1 LPERE
6 VSSHPLLLHAG
17 RRPATSILRGCQV
30 KRRMSSDGQSI
41 AQDNEIEMK
50 AHFIFLSSFPAM
62 LCFVAYYNS

>member
-1 LPERE
+1 
-6 VSSHPLLLHAG
+6 
-17 RRPATSILRGCQV
+17 
-30 KRRMSSDGQSI
+30 MSSDGQSI